1 MRVQPQS
8 LPSRDGA
15 GGHQSPAVLA
25 LQGLA
30 LQWGCRAGTQAEE
43 ARDLSLLPTPPQSE
57 GSQVSLMFLPLGVGQ
72 VAPLQRERRQ
82 VTEVGEAGQAGQL

>member
-1 MRVQPQS
+1 MRAQPRS

-25 LQGLA
+25 PQLSA
-30 LQWGCRAGTQAEE
+30 LQWGCQAG
-43 ARDLSLLPTPPQSE
+43 RDLSLLPTPPQSE
-57 GSQVSLMFLPLGVGQ
+57 GLQVSLMFLPLGVGQ

-82 VTEVGEAGQAGQL
+82 VTEVGEAGQARQL